1 MSRNKMYLAIL
12 ISSLLVVIFYVAYAM
27 MNIGKEKQH
36 YTISVIVNDS
46 SSDRWNAFKEGMN
59 QGADDNGI
67 YLNVVSTPEFANL
80 EEECFILRRELE
92 NDVDGVIVEMYES
105 KDADGAFADALSEMP
120 AVMVDNM
127 SAPFCLYSVVSPDNE
142 KMGQALAQ
150 AIIQEEKEHLEG
162 LKIGILCGN
171 LKKSSLQQRLEGF
184 EKALDGTDV
193 RVLWKIARNGNGNSQ
208 LLEKNMEDYPVD
220 VLVAMENDETE
231 QAVDFL
237 LESPEISS
245 RLYGEGRSEKN
256 VYYLDKGVIQALIVP
271 NEYYMGYKSVDILV
285 QELENAAVPGEETE
299 VDFLSVTKDRM
310 YDDDVVKI
318 LFPTIR

>member
-1 MSRNKMYLAIL
+1 
-12 ISSLLVVIFYVAYAM
+12 
-27 MNIGKEKQH
+27 
-36 YTISVIVNDS
+36 
-46 SSDRWNAFKEGMN
+46 
-59 QGADDNGI
+59 
-67 YLNVVSTPEFANL
+67 
-80 EEECFILRRELE
+80 
-92 NDVDGVIVEMYES
+92 
-105 KDADGAFADALSEMP
+105 
-120 AVMVDNM
+120 
-127 SAPFCLYSVVSPDNE
+127 
-142 KMGQALAQ
+142 
-150 AIIQEEKEHLEG
+150 
-162 LKIGILCGN
+162 
-171 LKKSSLQQRLEGF
+171 
-184 EKALDGTDV
+184 
-193 RVLWKIARNGNGNSQ
+193 
-208 LLEKNMEDYPVD
+208 MEDYPVD